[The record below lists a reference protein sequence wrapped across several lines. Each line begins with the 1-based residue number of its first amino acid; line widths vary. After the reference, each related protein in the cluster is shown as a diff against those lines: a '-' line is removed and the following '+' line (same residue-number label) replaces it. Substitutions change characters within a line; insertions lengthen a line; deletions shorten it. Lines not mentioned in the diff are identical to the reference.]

1 MKLHTGIPG
10 LIICYGLLP
19 KIINRRKTKMKKLFL
34 TVLIIVLAAGPF
46 LAAKSES
53 KKVTYFSSKSLYIY
67 GMGSLYRFKPV
78 EENYLE
84 LGYGSSNVF
93 APTVGVGF
101 RLLNAGNRFFLNI
114 EGDFTPG
121 KFDFDYL
128 LEQEVNTFT
137 IMLNGELRLNR
148 QSPVSIFG
156 GLGVG
161 FHHLSD
167 LGYIDIWDDWV
178 HTGDNNIV
186 TLAMGIG
193 VKVAISRNFTFRSEF
208 RWYGEV
214 YGTGEYTYD
223 WWDDEWDEDS
233 NLDYVAS
240 TFSVGFEFHF

>member
-1 MKLHTGIPG
+1 
-10 LIICYGLLP
+10 
-19 KIINRRKTKMKKLFL
+19 MKKLFL
-34 TVLIIVLAAGPF
+34 TVLILVMAAGPF

-53 KKVTYFSSKSLYIY
+53 KKMTYFSSKSLYVY
-67 GMGSLYRFKPV
+67 GMGSLYRFKPP

-84 LGYGSSNVF
+84 LGYSGANTF

-128 LEQEVNTFT
+128 LEQEVNTMA
-137 IMLNGELRLNR
+137 IMLNAELRLNR
-148 QSPVSIFG
+148 KAPVSVFAGI
-156 GLGVG
+156 GVG
-161 FHHLSD
+161 FHHVSE
-167 LGYIDIWDDWV
+167 LGYEDWWGDWID
-178 HTGDNNIV
+178 TGDNNVV
-186 TLAMGIG
+186 TMAMSLG

-214 YGTGEYTYD
+214 YGNDEYTYD
-223 WWDDEWDEDS
+223 WWNDEWDEGS
-233 NLDYVAS
+233 EFDYVAS